1 MQVDDRISF
10 VTGWLFTT
18 ASTLTA
24 IGMLKAA
31 TIGLIGG
38 FFGLAGKELYYW
50 IKSEIKRYKDYNDRT
65 KAK

>member
-1 MQVDDRISF
+1 MQIDDKISF

-38 FFGLAGKELYYW
+38 FFGLAGKELYYF
-50 IKSEIKRYKDYNDRT
+50 IKAEIKKHKDEAND
-65 KAK
+65 